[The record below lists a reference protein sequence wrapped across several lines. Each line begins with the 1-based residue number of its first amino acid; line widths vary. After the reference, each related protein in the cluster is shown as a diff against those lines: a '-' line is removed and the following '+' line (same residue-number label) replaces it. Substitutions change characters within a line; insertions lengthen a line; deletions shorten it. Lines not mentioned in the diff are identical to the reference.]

1 MAEVAAPQHDPEL
14 ALEFEGMDRSVGF
27 LGLLWASEGS
37 IIGSG
42 WLFGALAAAT
52 IAGPS
57 AVIAWVVASIIIIIL
72 ALVHAELGGLFPV
85 TGGTSRF
92 PHYAFGSFAG
102 ATFGWF
108 SYMQAA
114 AVAPIEAT
122 AAVQYMSSYSGL
134 HGWYVNGALRGAG
147 IVVAIGFMAVFTLVN
162 LIGIR
167 WLARVN
173 NSLTTWKVLMPI
185 LTIIVLILFKFHG
198 SNFTAAGGFFIH
210 GAAAKSIMFA
220 IADGGIIFA
229 LLGFEQAVQI
239 GGESANPKRDL
250 PRAVIGSI
258 LIGSAIYILVQ
269 VAFIGALQP
278 HLLAEAKTWAN
289 LGPTNSNATIVAIN
303 AAPFYQVAELAGVA
317 WLAFFLRLDAI
328 ISPTGTGLI
337 YLTSSS
343 RVAFGLSK
351 NGYIP
356 AAFERNNERF
366 KVPWFAIFVTFGI
379 GILFLLPFPSWQKLV
394 GVVTLASVLMY
405 AGAPL
410 SLGALRASKPNLPRV
425 YDLPA
430 WRVMAPL
437 AFILA
442 NFVIYWSGWGTYST
456 VMLVMLI
463 GYALMG
469 VSFALHLNPNQPK
482 IDWQAAPWILVY
494 MIGMGLIS
502 FFGQFPGCSLASC
515 AKPGTGGVGFLDGIA
530 PFQTFLIGGVG
541 NAIPLYVD
549 LGVVAVFSLVIYY
562 WAMSKR
568 LSEERV
574 DDYVRDVY
582 PPPVAE

>member
-134 HGWYVNGALRGAG
+134 HGWYVNGALRGPG
-147 IVVAIGFMAVFTLVN
+147 IVVAIGFMAFFTVVN
-162 LIGIR
+162 LVGIR

-289 LGPTNSNATIVAIN
+289 LGPTNTNATIVAIN
-303 AAPFYQVAELAGVA
+303 AAPFYQIAELAGVA

-328 ISPTGTGLI
+328 ISPSGTGLI

-356 AAFERNNERF
+356 AAFERNNPRF
-366 KVPWFAIFVTFGI
+366 KVPWFSIFVTFGI

-456 VMLVMLI
+456 VMVVMLI

-469 VSFALHLNPNQPK
+469 VSFALHLNPNQPR
-482 IDWQAAPWILVY
+482 IDWEAAPWILVY
-494 MIGMGLIS
+494 MIGMGVIS
-502 FFGQFPGCSLASC
+502 FFGQFPGA
-515 AKPGTGGVGFLDGIA
+515 GGVGIMDGIA
-530 PFQTFLIGGVG
+530 PFQTVLVGGVG

-574 DDYVRDVY
+574 DEYVRDVY